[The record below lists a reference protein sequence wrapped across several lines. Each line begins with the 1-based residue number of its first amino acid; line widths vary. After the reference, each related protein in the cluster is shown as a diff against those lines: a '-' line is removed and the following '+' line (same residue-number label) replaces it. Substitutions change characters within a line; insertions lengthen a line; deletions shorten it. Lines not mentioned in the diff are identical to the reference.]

1 MALVFDIKVVPRSG
15 SNAWKLDKSGMLKC
29 YLKSAPE
36 KGLANK
42 ELIKTVARVLS
53 VTQEDVEI
61 VAGATRRNK
70 RLKVN
75 LDISFDQLLAILGVE
90 RQQSLFE

>member
-1 MALVFDIKVVPRSG
+1 MALIFYIKVVPRSG
-15 SNAWKLDKSGMLKC
+15 RNAWKLDKSGMLKC

-53 VTQEDVEI
+53 VTQGDVEI
-61 VAGATRRNK
+61 IAGATRRNK

-90 RQQSLFE
+90 RQRSLFE

>member
-15 SNAWKLDKSGMLKC
+15 RNAWKLDKSGTLKC

-42 ELIKTVARVLS
+42 ELIKIVARVLS
-53 VTQEDVEI
+53 VTQQDVEI

>member
-15 SNAWKLDKSGMLKC
+15 RNAWKLDKSGMLKC

-61 VAGATRRNK
+61 IAGATRRNK

-75 LDISFDQLLAILGVE
+75 LDISFDRLLAILGVE

>member
-15 SNAWKLDKSGMLKC
+15 RNAWKLDKSGMLKC
-29 YLKSAPE
+29 YLKSVPE
-36 KGLANK
+36 KGFANK

-61 VAGATRRNK
+61 IAGATRRNK

>member
-1 MALVFDIKVVPRSG
+1 MAFVFDIKVVPRSG
-15 SNAWKLDKSGMLKC
+15 RRAWKLDKSGVLKC

-42 ELIKTVARVLS
+42 ELIKEVAHILS
-53 VTQEDVEI
+53 VTQQDVKI

-75 LDISFDQLLAILGVE
+75 LALSFDRLLAILGIE

>member
-1 MALVFDIKVVPRSG
+1 MG
-15 SNAWKLDKSGMLKC
+15 WKLDKSGTLRC

-42 ELIKTVARVLS
+42 ELIKEVARILS
-53 VTQEDVEI
+53 ITQQDVEI
-61 VAGATRRNK
+61 VSGATRRNK

-75 LDISFDQLLAILGVE
+75 LALSLDQLLAILGIE